1 MELFM
6 NIQHYKK
13 RLLDLEKTLSSR
25 TERALADGR
34 EQFIDSAHDLG
45 DSSVADVAA
54 ADDFTEAELD
64 STILKQ
70 VQDALGRI
78 ADGTFGK
85 CLVDGGPIEAK
96 RLEAIPWAQY
106 CLKHQ
111 GLIEAAARPRTW
123 TL

>member
-1 MELFM
+1 M
-6 NIQHYKK
+6 NIRHYKQ
-13 RLLDLEKTLSSR
+13 RLLDLEKALSSR

-34 EQFIDSAHDLG
+34 DQFIDSAHDLG

-54 ADDFTEAELD
+54 EDDFTEAELD

-70 VQDALGRI
+70 VQEALGRI
-78 ADGTFGK
+78 DDGTFGT
-85 CLVDGGPIEAK
+85 CLVDGGPIEDK

-111 GLIEAAARPRTW
+111 GLIEAAAQPRTW